1 MGCPV
6 KRAKSH
12 SAERYQPLTLP
23 ASGRMSSSVRKRE
36 SGQHTAASTL
46 EKKARS
52 PHGTLIFGTSE
63 SAIAEATHF
72 RSHETPFSSCFL
84 CVKSSWKN
92 ALALPADDVCFELI
106 SCVCVCV
113 CVCVYALYR
122 RTCSCLSISGTKIK
136 DFCCWRMLQKFLA

>member
-12 SAERYQPLTLP
+12 SAESYQPLTLP
-23 ASGRMSSSVRKRE
+23 ASGRMSPSVWKRE

-46 EKKARS
+46 EKKACS

-63 SAIAEATHF
+63 AALLAEATHF
-72 RSHETPFSSCFL
+72 RSNETPFSFCFL

-106 SCVCVCV
+106 SCVYVCVCVCGCVCV
-113 CVCVYALYR
+113 CV
-122 RTCSCLSISGTKIK
+122 RTRARAIGK
-136 DFCCWRMLQKFLA
+136 LAHA